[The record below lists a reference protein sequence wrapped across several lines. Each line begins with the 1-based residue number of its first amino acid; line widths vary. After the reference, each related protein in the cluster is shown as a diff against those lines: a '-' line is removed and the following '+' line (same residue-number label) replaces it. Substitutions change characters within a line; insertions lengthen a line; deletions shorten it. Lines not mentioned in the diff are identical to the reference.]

1 MSTCRQLGEDRS
13 ERGERGEGWCKEKV
27 RQELGEGLLWNLAHK
42 SHVTGGLSVTSTVV
56 VHCVAYLALTD
67 RAEGAE

>member
-1 MSTCRQLGEDRS
+1 M
-13 ERGERGEGWCKEKV
+13 

-56 VHCVAYLALTD
+56 VVPHCVATSH
-67 RAEGAE
+67 

>member
-1 MSTCRQLGEDRS
+1 
-13 ERGERGEGWCKEKV
+13 V
-27 RQELGEGLLWNLAHK
+27 RQELGEGLLWNFAHK

-67 RAEGAE
+67 RTEGLSEGILKLKPVTHPQHIGPT